1 MSASS
6 TRVLR
11 GISAA
16 PGVASGPA
24 FRLERKLLRL
34 VERKLAPHEIEDE
47 VERLSEALQDSFAQ
61 VQRLRDTVAGQ
72 HEEPQEILEAQVEM
86 LRDPMLSE
94 EVPRLIRDDSI
105 NAEWALDKVLSQ
117 LSSVYEDVE
126 DVYLRE
132 RGEDI
137 DHVRRRILRN
147 LTGQDAVLRRIP
159 EGAVVIAHQISPAEV
174 VQLHRARVAA
184 LAIDVG
190 GRTSHTALMARAFEL
205 PTVLGLKDVF
215 SKVENGEIV
224 VVDGLDGEVV
234 LSPTDRQLVRYKN
247 RAHRFAVVEQE
258 LLKDR
263 DKPAV
268 TEDGSVVRLMANM
281 ELAEEVDFALAH
293 GAEGVGL
300 YRTEF
305 MFMER
310 AALPSEEVHM
320 VDAVKVMSGMA
331 HRPVT
336 FRTFDLGGGEKTS
349 ELLRIPSEDNPALG
363 LRSIRLAFREE
374 VIFRSQLRGLLRAS
388 TAGRMKIM
396 FPMISGVAELREAKR
411 VLYECRDELA
421 GQGHAVAD
429 KIEVGI
435 MVEMPAAAMI
445 ADLLAKEVDF
455 FSIGSNDLIQYTLAI
470 DRSNELVNYLY
481 HPLHPAI
488 LRLVR
493 YIVRVA
499 HAEGT
504 PVSLCGA
511 MAGDPLYTLV
521 LVGLGLDE
529 LSMPAA
535 AIPHIKRIVR
545 ACNAKEAVGF
555 AEDLV
560 RVATV
565 EQAEDAVREMMIPR
579 FMQELKE
586 DPSWEVDMRPGSG
599 TYPAVPGPGGD
610 GQGPSDPKSY
620 RGSGE
625 SQ

>member
-1 MSASS
+1 MSASE

-16 PGVASGPA
+16 PGIATGPA
-24 FRLERKLLRL
+24 YLLKHQRLRVDKRQ
-34 VERKLAPHEIEDE
+34 VEPHQHDDE
-47 VERLSEALQDSFAQ
+47 VERLREALADSFEQ
-61 VQRLRDTVAGQ
+61 MQQLRDVLASQ
-72 HEEPQEILEAQVEM
+72 HEDPQEILDSQVEM
-86 LRDPMLSE
+86 LRDPQLE
-94 EVPRLIRDDSI
+94 AEPARLIRTESI
-105 NAEWALDKVLSQ
+105 SAEWALDKVLGQ
-117 LSSVYEDVE
+117 LRALYD
-126 DVYLRE
+126 DADDIYLRE

-147 LTGQDAVLRRIP
+147 LAGQDALLSSIP
-159 EGAVVIAHQISPAEV
+159 AGAVVVAHQISPAEV
-174 VQLHRARVAA
+174 AQLHRARVAG

-205 PTVLGLKDVF
+205 PAVLGLKDVF
-215 SKVENGEIV
+215 HKAKSGEIL
-224 VVDGLDGEVV
+224 VVDGLEGDVV
-234 LSPTDRQLVRYKN
+234 LSPSDQQLVRYKE

-268 TEDGSVVRLMANM
+268 STDGYVVHLMANM
-281 ELAEEVDFALAH
+281 ELAEEVGFALDH

-310 AALPSEEVHM
+310 SALPSEEAHM
-320 VDAVKVMSGMA
+320 VDAVKVFNGMGS
-331 HRPVT
+331 RPVT
-336 FRTFDLGGGEKTS
+336 FRTFDLGGGEKTT
-349 ELLRIPSEDNPALG
+349 ELLRFPVEENPALG

-374 VIFRSQLRGLLRAS
+374 VIFRAQLRGLLRAS

-396 FPMISGVAELREAKR
+396 FPMISGVEELLQAKR
-411 VLYECRDELA
+411 ILAECQEELA
-421 GQGHAVAD
+421 SQGHAVAEE
-429 KIEVGI
+429 IEVGI
-435 MVEMPAAAMI
+435 MVEMPSAAMI

-493 YIVRVA
+493 YIVHVA
-499 HAEGT
+499 HGEGI

-521 LVGLGLDE
+521 LVGMGLDE
-529 LSMPAA
+529 LSMPPA
-535 AIPHIKRIVR
+535 AIPRIKRIIR

-555 AEDLV
+555 AEELV
-560 RVATV
+560 RKPTVA
-565 EQAEDAVREMMIPR
+565 QAEEAVREMMVPR
-579 FMQELKE
+579 FIQDLDEE
-586 DPSWEVDMRPGSG
+586 RSWEVDMRPTSGS
-599 TYPAVPGPGGD
+599 YPAVPGPRKSPGSTPGRGG
-610 GQGPSDPKSY
+610 S
-620 RGSGE
+620 R
-625 SQ
+625 

>member
-1 MSASS
+1 MSRRE

-16 PGVASGPA
+16 PGIASGPA
-24 FRLERKLLRL
+24 FLLERQRLRVVKRQL
-34 VERKLAPHEIEDE
+34 EAHQLDDE
-47 VERLSEALQDSFAQ
+47 VERLRDALAESFDQ
-61 VQRLRDTVAGQ
+61 MQKLRDMLAGL
-72 HEEPQEILEAQVEM
+72 HEDPQEILEAQAEM
-86 LRDPMLSE
+86 LRDPHME
-94 EVPRLIRDDSI
+94 EEPAQLIRTESI
-105 NAEWALDKVLSQ
+105 NAEWAVSKVLGRLRAVQESA
-117 LSSVYEDVE
+117 D
-126 DVYLRE
+126 DAYLRE

-147 LTGQDAVLRRIP
+147 LTGQDALLSRIP
-159 EGAVVIAHQISPAEV
+159 EGAVVIAHHISPAEL

-205 PTVLGLKDVF
+205 PAVLGLKDVF
-215 SKVENGEIV
+215 GKAESGEMV
-224 VVDGLDGEVV
+224 VVDGLEGDVV
-234 LSPTDRQLVRYKN
+234 LSPTDRQLTRYRG
-247 RAHRFAVVEQE
+247 RAHRLALVEQE

-268 TEDGSVVRLMANM
+268 SVDGYAVRLMANM
-281 ELAEEVDFALAH
+281 ELAEEVGFALDH

-305 MFMER
+305 MYMDR
-310 AALPSEEVHM
+310 DALPSEEDHM
-320 VDAVKVMSGMA
+320 LDAIKVFSGMGS
-331 HRPVT
+331 RPVT

-349 ELLRIPSEDNPALG
+349 ELLRIPSEENPALG

-374 VIFRSQLRGLLRAS
+374 AIFRSQLRGLLRAS
-388 TAGRMKIM
+388 AAGRMKIM
-396 FPMISGVAELREAKR
+396 FPMISGVAELRQAKR
-411 VLYECRDELA
+411 VLQECREELRRE
-421 GQGHAVAD
+421 GYAVAE

-470 DRSNELVNYLY
+470 DRSSELVNYLY

-493 YIVRVA
+493 SVVNVA
-499 HAEGT
+499 HGAGI

-535 AIPHIKRIVR
+535 AIPRIKRIIR

-555 AEDLV
+555 AEDLL
-560 RVATV
+560 RMPTV

-579 FMQELKE
+579 FIEDLDKEL
-586 DPSWEVDMRPGSG
+586 DWEVDIRGASGS
-599 TYPAVPGPGGD
+599 YPAVPAPRKRRGGRAE
-610 GQGPSDPKSY
+610 P
-620 RGSGE
+620 GSGRGE
-625 SQ
+625 PQ